1 MSYKHRTKCDA
12 CIEFISGKIE
22 TNKMASKIF
31 CLGHDSWR
39 GKWKPLYASYSTF
52 LSLCLSI
59 SHFRH
64 VYYLDWIIIII
75 PIQWS
80 LPFPFSCSW
89 IPCPAGSIAVAPF
102 FVQIVHL
109 MAFWMP
115 KIDWQRMHALYADN
129 LTIFRVWDLDHHLP
143 CHCYG
148 HRHKTDCYPFITN
161 ITNKHAHS
169 KFTRSL
175 RLEFRQFAML
185 IISNPFQK
193 LNYIKLMTVYGFSFI
208 FVCCATTEWQFWA
221 NVSFT
226 LTHFTSLRFRILLRS
241 HSLSLSVS
249 VHLFVQFHAPM
260 KFQYNENSNN
270 QLHYVLGKKIIRRH
284 FLCVFIR
291 FIANRLCLTFVK
303 SVNFTDFLSTFRTN
317 KKSVFWW
324 TNQ

>member
-241 HSLSLSVS
+241 FSLALRLCPSVRSIPCSHEIPVQRKFKQPIALCVGEKNYSQTLSLCFYSFYCKQIMPDFCQVS
-249 VHLFVQFHAPM
+249 
-260 KFQYNENSNN
+260 KFY
-270 QLHYVLGKKIIRRH
+270 R
-284 FLCVFIR
+284 FFIY
-291 FIANRLCLTFVK
+291 F
-303 SVNFTDFLSTFRTN
+303 
-317 KKSVFWW
+317 
-324 TNQ
+324 